1 MVYDADGGKAAM
13 DVAMA
18 ITRSGYANVTV
29 IPGGFN
35 GWKAAGFPVSTG
47 PLASAV
53 SYVPKPRPGEIP
65 IAEFKRLAANTPAD
79 TLILDVRN
87 NDEANAGMIKG
98 AKLVPDEEILARLAE
113 IPKDKRI
120 IAHCST
126 GIRGEMAYHKLKEKG
141 YNVAFVK
148 GDIEIDKAGKL
159 TIVAN

>member
-1 MVYDADGGKAAM
+1 
-13 DVAMA
+13 
-18 ITRSGYANVTV
+18 
-29 IPGGFN
+29 
-35 GWKAAGFPVSTG
+35 
-47 PLASAV
+47 
-53 SYVPKPRPGEIP
+53 
-65 IAEFKRLAANTPAD
+65 
-79 TLILDVRN
+79 VRN